1 MYSSIC
7 PSLLCIRESALS
19 QPFMTFWNLKL
30 LECMLRSTLQLAPT
44 VFATKPDERGVKQVR
59 CIRDLKKAPCFRKQ
73 GATLANLVLC
83 YQKIFVPIKLCH
95 CISFIFVQVI
105 REHFTYFFHF
115 LSLVATIRM
124 NYRNLECRSATVWML
139 IVSEIFKVGIGHA
152 KQLDF

>member
-95 CISFIFVQVI
+95 CISSIFVQVI

-115 LSLVATIRM
+115 LSFYLFFSFSLLQFEWITAIWNVAVQQF
-124 NYRNLECRSATVWML
+124 ECWSWL
-139 IVSEIFKVGIGHA
+139 KFSKWG
-152 KQLDF
+152 